1 MSISISIRRKP
12 NTSNR
17 KDYMFNGPQIERLK
31 KDSTELRHY
40 IKRLE
45 KVGHETLAYK
55 LQKKQAYLQARIED
69 MREIISK

>member
-1 MSISISIRRKP
+1 
-12 NTSNR
+12 
-17 KDYMFNGPQIERLK
+17 MFNGPQIERLK

-69 MREIISK
+69 MRDIISK